1 MHSRKDFTEAL
12 RPYVTEGE
20 HLMVHTSYKALGGIE
35 GGPNAVIDVLL
46 DLLGAD
52 GTLLLPTFTLD
63 AWAQNHYFDIRET
76 PGLTGIIGEL
86 ARQRP
91 EFTRTRHPMYNFAVC
106 GVEKQSY
113 CNIDDHDSFGKNS
126 VYAHFHRAN
135 GRILSLGVVD
145 PDSTLSQA
153 HYNEQWHG
161 AQYRYVKR
169 FSGIYVNEYGIPR
182 LDTYSMFVRLTQRY
196 RTRLNPAT
204 DRMIEQG
211 AIKLISLF
219 GEKSLWTYS
228 QDYFDA
234 HGEIVRTNPE
244 LCYEVV

>member
-1 MHSRKDFTEAL
+1 MHNRKEFTEAL

-20 HLMVHTSYKALGGIE
+20 HLMVHTSYKALGGVE
-35 GGPNAVIDVLL
+35 GGPNAVIDILL
-46 DLLGAD
+46 ELLGPE

-63 AWAQNHYFDIRET
+63 AWAQDHYFDINET

-86 ARQRP
+86 ARKRP
-91 EFTRTRHPMYNFAVC
+91 EFIRTQHPMYNFAVA
-106 GVEKQSY
+106 GQYAKSY
-113 CNIDDHDSFGKNS
+113 WYSDGSDSFGVDS
-126 VYAHFHRAN
+126 VYELFHFVN

-153 HYNEQWHG
+153 HYNEQAAG
-161 AQYRYVKR
+161 APYRYIKQ
-169 FSGIYVNEYGIPR
+169 FSGIYVDARGKPR
-182 LDTYSMFVRLTQRY
+182 LDTYSMFVRLTQRH

-211 AIKLISLF
+211 AIKLFSLF

-234 HGEIVRTNPE
+234 HTEIVRNNPE